1 MIAAVIDCSALV
13 ELMSKGGLAAVRAH
27 PELSEC
33 LLGAPHLVDAEF
45 VNAVRQLARRNP
57 ELVDRFEQLLVEFH
71 RLDLTRFEHAPLTW
85 EAWRLRDRVT
95 AYDGMYVALAADLG
109 VPLITSDRR
118 LARAARGTCD
128 VRLLEELSAA

>member
-13 ELMSKGGLAAVRAH
+13 ELMCEGGLAAVRQN
-27 PELSEC
+27 PELADC
-33 LLGAPHLVDAEF
+33 LLSAPHLVDAEF
-45 VNAVRQLARRNP
+45 VSAIRGLARRKP
-57 ELVDRFEQLLVEFH
+57 DLIEHAEQLLVEFH
-71 RLDLTRFEHAPLTW
+71 RLDLTRFEHGPLTW
-85 EAWRLRDRVT
+85 EAWRLRDHVS

-109 VPLITSDRR
+109 IPLITADEK